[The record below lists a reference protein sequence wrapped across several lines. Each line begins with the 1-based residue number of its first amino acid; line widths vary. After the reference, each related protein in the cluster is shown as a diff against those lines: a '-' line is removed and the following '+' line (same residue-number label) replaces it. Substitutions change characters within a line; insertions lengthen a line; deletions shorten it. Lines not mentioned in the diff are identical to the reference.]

1 MLRLPPARLLAGVA
15 ATLEHDV
22 LPALADRAVRGLV
35 FAAIEVLANVQD
47 LVEWKGEVRDEELAG
62 ATDALASAADA
73 LGASGRAAP
82 AGRLRAALAAAGAA
96 EREVRA
102 LALEGAL
109 EQALI
114 AIDAEDASDA
124 LAPATAAIRAHLV
137 NQSLRD
143 LLRLQRPLLDRV
155 SRG

>member
-1 MLRLPPARLLAGVA
+1 LAGVA

-22 LPALADRAVRGLV
+22 LPALEDRAVRGLV

-47 LVEWKGEVRDEELAG
+47 LVAWKGEVRDEELAS
-62 ATDALASAADA
+62 ATDALARAADA
-73 LGASGRAAP
+73 LDASGRAAL
-82 AGRLRAALAAAGAA
+82 AGRLRAALAAAHGAT
-96 EREVRA
+96 EREARA

-114 AIDAEDASDA
+114 AIDAEDAPDA

>member
-1 MLRLPPARLLAGVA
+1 LAGVA

-47 LVEWKGEVRDEELAG
+47 LVEWKAAVRDEELAG
-62 ATDALASAADA
+62 AADALAGAAAA
-73 LGASGRAAP
+73 LDASGRGAT
-82 AGRLRAALAAAGAA
+82 AGRLRAALATAHAAG
-96 EREVRA
+96 EREERA

-114 AIDAEDASDA
+114 AIDAEDAPDA
-124 LAPATAAIRAHLV
+124 LAPAAAALRTHLV

-143 LLRLQRPLLDRV
+143 LLRVQRPLLDRV